1 MKDIHLEDVLEIDQ
15 VAFEREEPR
24 TVSNLKGLRER
35 DPGGCFVLID
45 GTEILGYSF
54 SKTMGDEGYLG
65 PVGIKPSLHGQ
76 GWGQKLIQHSLDYLK
91 GRCKVIGLEVRPE
104 AGNNLGLYYKLGFH
118 SAFPSLI
125 LEVPAKFETC
135 KTSEDNV
142 KGCDGNF
149 YQLEIY
155 SKIPKNQRKM
165 FLENIEQ
172 WTRHDLNGISY
183 RNDLEMINE
192 GGGEII
198 IISQEN
204 EPLGFL
210 AYYSIVFLH
219 LWGAIKPNNCQKE
232 VLLEGIRFF
241 RDKNPDGEVLLEI
254 NTRYQNLAD
263 LLSEK
268 GFKIRKSVNRMLLN
282 GFEGDYLEK
291 SADFVMRAWHA

>member
-1 MKDIHLEDVLEIDQ
+1 M
-15 VAFEREEPR
+15 
-24 TVSNLKGLRER
+24 
-35 DPGGCFVLID
+35 
-45 GTEILGYSF
+45 
-54 SKTMGDEGYLG
+54 
-65 PVGIKPSLHGQ
+65 
-76 GWGQKLIQHSLDYLK
+76 
-91 GRCKVIGLEVRPE
+91 
-104 AGNNLGLYYKLGFH
+104 GLYYKLGFH

-142 KGCDGNF
+142 NGCDGNF

-165 FLENIEQ
+165 FLEKIEQ

-183 RNDLEMINE
+183 RNDLEMIKE